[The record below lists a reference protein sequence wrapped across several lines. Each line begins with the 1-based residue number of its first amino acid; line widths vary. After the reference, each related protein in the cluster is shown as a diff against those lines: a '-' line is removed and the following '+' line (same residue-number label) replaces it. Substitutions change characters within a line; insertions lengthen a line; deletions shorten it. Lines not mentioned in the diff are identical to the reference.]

1 LAFAVCDFWNTGAPA
16 RATDT
21 VRQAG
26 RRSGWALVEWDVSS
40 TTRDI
45 DMTTT
50 DWFLLIGLLMLARGL
65 AATTI
70 ARLPVTSAIVYLVVG
85 VVLGPMVLALFHFDP
100 VHNAKVLET
109 LTEIAVLISLFSA
122 GVKMPVPFI
131 MKRWSPSIR
140 LAWLSMSITVGLVA
154 AFAYYVLQLPL
165 GAGVLLGAILA
176 PTDPV
181 LATDVQ
187 VRHAGDH
194 DTLRFTLTSEAGMND
209 GSGFP
214 FVMLGLALL
223 GVGDAGIGAWGWK
236 WLLTDV
242 VWATGAAVLI
252 GLAGG
257 AALGRLGWVLR
268 NQHPKHEV
276 LDDLVGLGLI
286 AVVYAL
292 CELAHAWGFLAV
304 FFAGLALRHTEL
316 VLAGAHKNRHGLL
329 VPDDP
334 KADPANDEVPDPETT
349 PLAVSAESLVFKEHL
364 ERLSE
369 LTLVLLLGGMLTL
382 HSWNWR
388 TWGTALFLFVVARP
402 LSVLLGLAGTG
413 LATRVKLF
421 IGWFG
426 VRGIGSL
433 YYLMYA
439 MNHGLPGAL
448 ARDLIDITVVV
459 VALSIIVHGVSVKPL
474 MDKFTKGRRGSRG
487 GS

>member
-1 LAFAVCDFWNTGAPA
+1 
-16 RATDT
+16 
-21 VRQAG
+21 
-26 RRSGWALVEWDVSS
+26 
-40 TTRDI
+40 
-45 DMTTT
+45 MTTT
-50 DWFLLIGLLMLARGL
+50 DWFLLIGFLMLARGL

-70 ARLPVTSAIVYLVVG
+70 SRLPVTSAIVYLLAG
-85 VVLGPMVLALFHFDP
+85 VVLGPVVLNVFRFDP
-100 VHNAKVLET
+100 IHNSRVMET

-122 GVKMPVPFI
+122 GVKMPVPIIF
-131 MKRWSPSIR
+131 KRWSPSIR
-140 LAWLSMSITVGLVA
+140 LAWLSMSITVGIVA
-154 AFAYYVLQLPL
+154 LFAYYVLGLPP

-223 GVGDAGIGAWGWK
+223 GVGDLDIGAWGWK
-236 WLLTDV
+236 WALSNVL
-242 VWATGAAVLI
+242 WATGAAIAI
-252 GLAGG
+252 GLLGG

-268 NQHPKHEV
+268 NKDPKHEV

-286 AVVYAL
+286 AVVYAVSDL
-292 CELAHAWGFLAV
+292 VHAWGFLAV
-304 FFAGLALRHTEL
+304 FFSGLALRQTEL
-316 VLAGAHKNRHGLL
+316 LLAGAHKNRQGLL

-334 KADPANDEVPDPETT
+334 KADPANDDTPDPETT
-349 PLAVSAESLVFKEHL
+349 PLTVSAEALVFKEHL

-382 HSWNWR
+382 SSWNWR

-402 LSVLLGLAGTG
+402 VSVMLGLAGTG
-413 LATRVKLF
+413 LSTRIKLI

-426 VRGIGSL
+426 VRGIGSM

-439 MNHGLPGAL
+439 INHGLPTPL
-448 ARDLIDITVVV
+448 ARDLIQITVIVV
-459 VALSIIVHGVSVKPL
+459 SLSIIVHGTSVKPL
-474 MDKFTKGRRGSRG
+474 MDRFGKHRHDKS
-487 GS
+487 